1 MARIGMVAVRG
12 LSARVSRTT
21 QGDDQIGTAANN
33 RASDLFGAVVPTKD
47 RIPLDDEVFA
57 FDIAEPV
64 QLLKVCL
71 GSLRWSIAPVSGS
84 GGPSRCVWGP
94 ATQH

>member
-1 MARIGMVAVRG
+1 MARIGMVVVRG
-12 LSARVSRTT
+12 LSARVSAPLM
-21 QGDDQIGTAANN
+21 GEDQIRTAANN

-47 RIPLDDEVFA
+47 QIPLDDEVFA

-71 GSLRWSIAPVSGS
+71 E
-84 GGPSRCVWGP
+84 
-94 ATQH
+94 

>member
-12 LSARVSRTT
+12 LTQRKRTS
-21 QGDDQIGTAANN
+21 QGEDQIGTAGNN

-71 GSLRWSIAPVSGS
+71 E
-84 GGPSRCVWGP
+84 
-94 ATQH
+94 